1 MIWNEG
7 PRQSYESKLNKILK
21 FIRFPK
27 IHRYRLAPCILW
39 LEMNELDKTDSLA
52 FQTPDETYIMHSI
65 IAFLLFSYSVYDT
78 MRI

>member
-7 PRQSYESKLNKILK
+7 PRQGYKPKLKKILK

-27 IHRYRLAPCILW
+27 IHRYKLSPCIHAIA
-39 LEMNELDKTDSLA
+39 MNELNKTDLLA
-52 FQTPDETYIMHSI
+52 FQTPDKTYITHPI
-65 IAFLLFSYSVYDT
+65 IEFLLFSYSVYDA